1 MPADPS
7 DAQTP
12 IHLVQIIDR
21 LNVGGPTPYLLF
33 LSKTLESRGC
43 RSLVVKGQVAPG
55 EVEMEDVI
63 IRSGIQPLEVHGFSR
78 AIVPIQDFRAL
89 VSIYRLLRRVRPE
102 IVHTHKSKAGV
113 LGRIA
118 AWLAGVP
125 ITLHTFHGLVF
136 KGYFSDW
143 KTCLIVLVE
152 RLLARRTDVLVAV
165 SDRQR
170 VELLAERIAAPS
182 RIRTVPLGVDLDP
195 FLNQRRGDAGF
206 RDELGFGIS
215 TRLVGIVARLVPIK
229 GVDIFLAAAEQVAR
243 ALPDV
248 RFVVIGDGELRTE
261 LEAIVRARKFEDRV
275 RFTGFRT
282 DMARIYGALDLS
294 VLSSYHEGLPVAL
307 LEAVA
312 SGCYV
317 VASRVGGV
325 PDLLWSERIGLM
337 VAPGDPAALAGGILR
352 VLRERRGIS
361 AEERRRVV
369 ESYGL
374 TRLAKD
380 FSHLY
385 RKLSENKRAGGGSPG
400 DCWEGTYA

>member
-55 EVEMEDVI
+55 EAEMEDVI
-63 IRSGIQPLEVHGFSR
+63 IRSGIQPFEVHGFSR

-89 VSIYRLLRRVRPE
+89 VAIYRLLRRVRPE

-143 KTCLIVLVE
+143 KTCLIVFVE

-165 SDRQR
+165 SNRQR

-206 RDELGFGIS
+206 RDELGFGTS

-229 GVDIFLAAAEQVAR
+229 GVDIFLAAAEQVAT

-361 AEERRRVV
+361 AEERRSVV